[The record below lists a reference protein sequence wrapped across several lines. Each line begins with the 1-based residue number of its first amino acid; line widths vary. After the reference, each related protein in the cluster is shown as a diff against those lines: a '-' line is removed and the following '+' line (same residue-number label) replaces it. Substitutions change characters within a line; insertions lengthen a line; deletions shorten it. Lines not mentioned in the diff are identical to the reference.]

1 MPNST
6 LLPPTTATDRPE
18 PAPVRIGSAEVGPGR
33 RVYVIAEAG
42 VNHNGSE
49 DAAHRMIDAA
59 LAAGADAVK
68 FQAFRAADLATA
80 DADTAGYQKHAT
92 STSSQ
97 RTMLE
102 SLELPADAFER
113 LAHHCRRDGIEFL
126 ATPFGIRDLHM
137 LRDLGMRAFKIASTD
152 LNNLPLLDE
161 VIVTKLPIIL
171 STGASLPEELD
182 ATVQRLRERRAVDRL
197 ILLHCVSSYPT
208 PWSQANLRRI
218 PHLKTRYGLP
228 TGFSDHTQAI
238 QTGALAVATGAC
250 VIEKHF
256 TLDGSLPGP
265 DQAFS
270 LEPGLLAEYVE
281 RIRDAEAA
289 LGTGD
294 LAPRGC
300 ELEVRRIARKSIVAA
315 RPIAAGEILDAAC
328 LTTKR
333 PAGGLEPHA
342 LPALLGKRARAPIP
356 PDTRIT
362 WDMVE

>member
-1 MPNST
+1 MPDST
-6 LLPPTTATDRPE
+6 LLPQPTSTDRPE

-33 RVYVIAEAG
+33 RACVIAEAG

-68 FQAFRAADLATA
+68 FQAFRAADLATP
-80 DADTAGYQKHAT
+80 DANAASYQKTAT
-92 STSSQ
+92 GTSSQ

-126 ATPFGIRDLHM
+126 ATPFGVRDLHM
-137 LRDLGMRAFKIASTD
+137 LRNLGMRAVKIASTD

-161 VIVTKLPIIL
+161 VIATRLPIIL
-171 STGASLPEELD
+171 STGATLPEELD
-182 ATVQRLRERRAVDRL
+182 TTVQRLRERRAADRL

-218 PHLKTRYGLP
+218 PHLKARYGLP

-238 QTGALAVATGAC
+238 QTGALAVAAGAC

-256 TLDGSLPGP
+256 TLDSRLPGP
-265 DQAFS
+265 DQSLS

-281 RIRDAEAA
+281 QIRDAEAA

-294 LAPRGC
+294 LTPREC
-300 ELEVRRIARKSIVAA
+300 ELDVRQVARKSIVAA
-315 RPIAAGEILDAAC
+315 RPIAAGEILDATC

-342 LPALLGKRARAPIP
+342 LPALLGKRARTPIP
-356 PDTRIT
+356 ADTRIT